1 MNMYQT
7 ALLFNPNLRGSRSLI
22 SFLRKSKSNQ
32 ITCTVGMDNIQN
44 MLANQWEKDTPGMYG
59 STENRMGWSNIAPA
73 GGMHMF
79 FPR

>member
-1 MNMYQT
+1 M
-7 ALLFNPNLRGSRSLI
+7 A
-22 SFLRKSKSNQ
+22 
-32 ITCTVGMDNIQN
+32 CTVGMDNIQS
-44 MLANQWEKDTPGMYG
+44 MLANQWEKDIPGMYG